1 MTFITAIRSAG
12 GIIVAA
18 DSLEIQTG
26 AYMRWN
32 EFKLLLESKD
42 VDEKET
48 QVLLSPFEVAS
59 HFKSERIKNI
69 SGAQKI
75 FSVHRKA
82 LLLVAGKAELNKK
95 PFAQIANEAETL
107 LESEPEADAEK
118 IKQVVFDI
126 LKRELDKEIQ
136 ESVVNQCEY
145 ILAVRDSGKNY
156 VFLMRYYTNFATNQQ
171 LEFGPGVGSNQEI
184 IVTMGGSA
192 GAALSAGRFFNS
204 TYTTPSPTKAFE
216 LAKALTSLAVLTEEI
231 TQEIPG
237 IGATIYYMFLH
248 DNGSTYIS
256 SETDMLNSLM

>member
-1 MTFITAIRSAG
+1 MTFITAIRSNG
-12 GIIVAA
+12 GILVAA
-18 DSLEIQTG
+18 DSLEIQSG

-32 EFKLLLESKD
+32 EFMLLLESKTST
-42 VDEKET
+42 EKET
-48 QVLLSPFEVAS
+48 QAILSPAEVAS

-82 LLLVAGKAELNKK
+82 LLLVAGKAELNKQS
-95 PFAQIANEAETL
+95 FAKIANEAENTL
-107 LESEPEADAEK
+107 AKEPEADVER

-126 LKRELDKEIQ
+126 LKRELDKEDQ
-136 ESVVNQCEY
+136 ELVVNQCEY
-145 ILAVRDSGKNY
+145 ILAVRDGGKNY
-156 VFLMRYYTNFATNQQ
+156 VFLMKYYTNYATNQQ
-171 LEFGPGVGSNQEI
+171 LEFGPGVGSSQEI

-192 GAALSAGRFFNS
+192 GAASSAGRFFNS
-204 TYTTPSPTKAFE
+204 TYNTPSPSKAFE